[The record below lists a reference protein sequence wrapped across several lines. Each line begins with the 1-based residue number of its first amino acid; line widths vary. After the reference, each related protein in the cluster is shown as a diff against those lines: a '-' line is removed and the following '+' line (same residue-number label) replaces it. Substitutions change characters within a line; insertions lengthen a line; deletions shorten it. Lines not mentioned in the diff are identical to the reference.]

1 MQSQDV
7 QCKEETVEK
16 ESDILCSST
25 GAGFSGEVC
34 ALVVGSA
41 SLAEVYKLHGIKW
54 KLCKECGV
62 NQQQQ
67 QEGSHD
73 AQFESELVLGVD
85 HCCMCKAKEQQ
96 QQEMIN
102 DCHSAD
108 SDGDDRRSARGS
120 GEIYDDDDRSGS
132 GGSDGSCIPEARL
145 LVN

>member
-1 MQSQDV
+1 MQPQDV

-25 GAGFSGEVC
+25 GAGFSGEAC

-67 QEGSHD
+67 EGSHD

-85 HCCMCKAKEQQ
+85 RCCKCKAKEQQ

-108 SDGDDRRSARGS
+108 SD
-120 GEIYDDDDRSGS
+120 DDDRSGS
-132 GGSDGSCIPEARL
+132 GPEGVMVHAYL
-145 LVN
+145 KHGCWLTKLPTCQASSNK